1 MTYIELGDICDI
13 SKGEIGIT
21 KAIPGE
27 YPMVTTGAER
37 KSHNAFQLDTEAVLV
52 PLVSAT
58 GHGHASIKRIHF
70 QEGKFAFGS
79 ILAACV
85 PKNNKYS
92 AKFLYIYFQLMKDY
106 ILVPLMKGS
115 ANVSLTLGNLK
126 TAKVPDISREMQES
140 IVKLYSTL
148 KIEQDE
154 TISILSNQKS
164 DIDSLRQAIL
174 QEAVQGKLTVKWREA
189 NPSVE
194 HASELLKRIEAE
206 KQQLIAK
213 KKIRREKAFPRIE
226 DDEKEFNLPNGWIWC
241 RFQQIFDIRDGTH
254 DSPKDSSDT
263 NSYPLITSKN
273 FKEGNID
280 FDTARRISEADYL
293 KVIYRS
299 KVHTGDIL
307 FSMIGGNIGN
317 QVEVGDY
324 TEFAIKNV
332 ALFKH
337 YNSDTIAKGFLSVF
351 SKFIAMSLQSHAA
364 GGAQPFVSLK
374 FFRNLVLG
382 LPPKEEQQAIVGKVN
397 SLMALCDELEQEVD
411 NSQTQVEQL
420 MQSCLKEVFEEESN

>member
-1 MTYIELGDICDI
+1 MLNFSRCDRTETPPFIQSYIKLQFLQGYKKANSTMKGAAIPHLDTQTLLSSDI
-13 SKGEIGIT
+13 GLPPLEEQ
-21 KAIPGE
+21 KAIVE
-27 YPMVTTGAER
+27 VVDALFKELEALEELTKERISLKEDFVTSALRRLVETDNTTQEWSYLQQHFSSFFTEKKNI
-37 KSHNAFQLDTEAVLV
+37 KSL
-52 PLVSAT
+52 
-58 GHGHASIKRIHF
+58 R
-70 QEGKFAFGS
+70 
-79 ILAACV
+79 
-85 PKNNKYS
+85 
-92 AKFLYIYFQLMKDY
+92 
-106 ILVPLMKGS
+106 
-115 ANVSLTLGNLK
+115 
-126 TAKVPDISREMQES
+126 
-140 IVKLYSTL
+140 
-148 KIEQDE
+148 E
-154 TISILSNQKS
+154 TI
-164 DIDSLRQAIL
+164 L
-174 QEAVQGKLTVKWREA
+174 QLAVQGKLTAKWRKE

-194 HASELLKRIEAE
+194 HASELLKRIEVE
-206 KQQLIAK
+206 KKQLIAQR
-213 KKIRREKAFPRIE
+213 KIRKEKAFPMIE
-226 DDEKEFNLPNGWIWC
+226 DDEKKFNLPNSWIWC

-280 FDTARRISEADYL
+280 FDSARRISEADYL

-324 TEFAIKNV
+324 TEFAIKNI

-337 YNSDTIAKGFLSVF
+337 YNSNTIAKGFLSVF

-382 LPPKEEQQAIVGKVN
+382 LPSKEEQQAIVEKVN
-397 SLMALCDELEQEVD
+397 SLMALCDELDQQVD
-411 NSQTQVEQL
+411 NSQSQIEQL
-420 MQSCLKEVFEEESN
+420 MQSCLKEVFE